1 MLGQL
6 AQIAGSL
13 LVLMPFVLSQ
23 LGRMDARSLTVLL
36 LNLAGSSILATDA
49 ALGSQWG
56 FLLLEGSWA
65 AVSAIGFVR
74 ASRAGQ
80 GARTSRG

>member
-13 LVLMPFVLSQ
+13 LVLVPFVLSQ

-36 LNLAGSSILATDA
+36 LNLAGSSILAADA
-49 ALGSQWG
+49 VISSQWG

-65 AVSAIGFVR
+65 VVSAIGFMRTSRDGRLAR
-74 ASRAGQ
+74 ASRG
-80 GARTSRG
+80 